1 MRSINIPRVRVYP
14 HIVWM
19 RCLFSV
25 LKRVHDHKIALS
37 RCLTTD
43 NSSHSDIHMMADTHS
58 SQSECSS
65 IRFYSI
71 RWHNNTTYTN
81 YIGCYFT
88 TNSLSCW
95 MWRTSLSLSLSVWF
109 VPSNLHDE
117 FWLNGNRLICNE
129 NTELRIEQ
137 RFFLQLLV
145 LFYCVFLG
153 FTFLCIVKVH
163 TRTKNTL
170 KLVVSIVCVCV
181 RVQHFQRLHWPSLIL
196 CIFHLFTAFSLLTTS
211 LYTDC
216 WLQQHPTMQYQTY
229 SQRVRFETF
238 CIG

>member
-1 MRSINIPRVRVYP
+1 
-14 HIVWM
+14 
-19 RCLFSV
+19 
-25 LKRVHDHKIALS
+25 
-37 RCLTTD
+37 
-43 NSSHSDIHMMADTHS
+43 
-58 SQSECSS
+58 
-65 IRFYSI
+65 
-71 RWHNNTTYTN
+71 
-81 YIGCYFT
+81 
-88 TNSLSCW
+88 

-153 FTFLCIVKVH
+153 FTFLCIVKMH

-216 WLQQHPTMQYQTY
+216 
-229 SQRVRFETF
+229 
-238 CIG
+238 